1 MNHATPPIPTPSTF
15 DAIKTLEDTYQLRTY
30 SKFPIALV
38 HGEGAYVYASTG
50 QRYLDFYGGHCV
62 TVTGHCHPHVV
73 NAIKAQAEKFLF
85 YSNIVYNDTRAAAAK
100 TIVDYAANGMTKVFF
115 CNSGAEANETAIKAA
130 RKHTGRST
138 IISMVEG
145 FHGRTYGAMTITGFD
160 KYRIFPPF
168 MPDVRYAAFGD
179 LASLESAIAAAN
191 DDVAAVILEPVQS
204 MAGVKIAPPQYYKD
218 LRALCDARGIVLV
231 FDEVQ
236 TGFSRTGAPFFGGRF
251 GVTPDLITCA
261 KGIASGVPMGA
272 VLFSAAIADK
282 IGLGEHGA
290 TFGGGPLAC
299 AAAKASIEVLV
310 NEDLATRA
318 RTLGAYLHATLEG
331 LGIPNLTEVRGIGL
345 LLGLVFDSDAKKL
358 VSALLDEGV
367 IVGSSEDPRVIRVIP
382 PLTITQAH
390 CDEFVAALTRA
401 AANVFH

>member
-1 MNHATPPIPTPSTF
+1 
-15 DAIKTLEDTYQLRTY
+15 
-30 SKFPIALV
+30 
-38 HGEGAYVYASTG
+38 
-50 QRYLDFYGGHCV
+50 
-62 TVTGHCHPHVV
+62 
-73 NAIKAQAEKFLF
+73 
-85 YSNIVYNDTRAAAAK
+85 
-100 TIVDYAANGMTKVFF
+100 
-115 CNSGAEANETAIKAA
+115 
-130 RKHTGRST
+130 
-138 IISMVEG
+138 MVEG

-168 MPDVRYAAFGD
+168 MPGVTYAAFGD
-179 LASLESAIAAAN
+179 IPSLENAIAAAN
-191 DDVAAVILEPVQS
+191 GDVAAVILEPVQS
-204 MAGVKIAPPQYYKD
+204 MAGVKIAPPQYYRD

-236 TGFSRTGAPFFGGRF
+236 TGFSRTGTPFFGGRV

-272 VLFSAAIADK
+272 VLFSPTIADK

-310 NEDLATRA
+310 GEELDARA

-331 LGIPNLTEVRGIGL
+331 LALPHLTEVRGIGL
-345 LLGLVFDSDAKKL
+345 LIGLVFDSDAKKL
-358 VSALLDEGV
+358 VTALLAEGV
-367 IVGSSEDPRVIRVIP
+367 IVGSAEDPRVIRVIP

-390 CDEFVAALTRA
+390 CDEFIAALIRA
-401 AANVFH
+401 TENVYR